1 MPRQLPLSALG
12 IMLFCNV
19 AWAMNVVVSKI
30 AVSTLG
36 LPPLFYTVLR
46 SAAVLAV
53 LFPLLLRARPAR
65 LPLVLGIGFAVT
77 GGSFGLQFIGL
88 QTASPSAVGV
98 VNLAGAP
105 LTVLFAILFLGEE
118 VRWRRALGMALALG
132 GVGLAIGAPSE
143 AGDPVG
149 LGFAFA
155 GVLIGAFA
163 SVFVKRL
170 DVGAVTLQAWAA
182 VASLLAMLPATLAL
196 ESGQFESVAAA
207 PLAAA
212 GCVLYAGVV
221 VSVGAHSAYFR
232 LFQRYDANLI
242 VPLTLLTPL
251 LTIAFGTWLT
261 GDTIG
266 WPLIVGGTMALLGVG
281 IIVLRPS
288 RTIPKSQLT
297 PRET

>member
-1 MPRQLPLSALG
+1 MPKSLPLSALG

-46 SAAVLAV
+46 SATVLAV
-53 LFPLLLRARPAR
+53 LFPLLRHIPQR
-65 LPLVLGIGFAVT
+65 LALVLAVGFAVT
-77 GGSFGLQFIGL
+77 GGSFGLQFVGL
-88 QTASPSAVGV
+88 QTASPSAVGI
-98 VNLAGAP
+98 VNLSGAP
-105 LTVLFAILFLGEE
+105 LTVLFAVIFLGEE
-118 VRWRRALGMALALG
+118 VRWRRGLGMALALG
-132 GVGLAIGAPSE
+132 GVGLAIGAPSG
-143 AGDPVG
+143 ANDPVG

-163 SVFVKRL
+163 SVFVKRIAIGS
-170 DVGAVTLQAWAA
+170 VALQAWAA
-182 VASLLAMLPATLAL
+182 VASLAVMLPATLLL
-196 ESGQFESVAAA
+196 ETGQIAAVEAA
-207 PLAAA
+207 PLAVA
-212 GCVLYAGVV
+212 GCVLFAGLV

-232 LFQRYDANLI
+232 LFQRHDANLI

-266 WPLIVGGTMALLGVG
+266 WSLIVGGTMALAGVA
-281 IIVLRPS
+281 IIVIRPS
-288 RTIPKSQLT
+288 RTIFKPWLMRPKL
-297 PRET
+297 

>member
-1 MPRQLPLSALG
+1 MPKSLPLSALG

-46 SAAVLAV
+46 SAMVLIV
-53 LFPLLLRARPAR
+53 LLPLLRSVPAR
-65 LPLVLGIGFAVT
+65 LPLVLAVGFAVT

-88 QTASPSAVGV
+88 QTASPSAVGI
-98 VNLAGAP
+98 VNLSGAP

-118 VRWRRALGMALALG
+118 VRWRRGLGMALALG
-132 GVGLAIGAPSE
+132 GVGLAIGAPS
-143 AGDPVG
+143 GSSDPVG
-149 LGFAFA
+149 LGFAFV

-170 DVGAVTLQAWAA
+170 AIGAVALQAWAA
-182 VASLLAMLPATLAL
+182 LASLALMLPATAML
-196 ESGQFESVAAA
+196 ESGQIAAVQAA
-207 PLAAA
+207 PLAVA
-212 GCVLYAGVV
+212 GCVVFAGVV

-232 LFQRYDANLI
+232 LFQTYDANLI

-266 WPLIVGGTMALLGVG
+266 WSLIVGGSLAIIGVA
-281 IIVLRPS
+281 IIVIRPS
-288 RTIPKSQLT
+288 RNIFKPLLVR
-297 PRET
+297 PRL